1 MHPMFKNVLAVILGW
16 LSGSVI
22 NIGLLNLGHSLY
34 PIEGVT
40 PSEMQALA
48 EIMPTLGP
56 EYFIFPLL
64 AHTTGSF
71 LGGLIAC
78 LLGSSSRLNL
88 SMAVGFIF
96 FLGGMTTTLMLNG
109 PLWFTIT
116 DLALAYLPMAWLGYL
131 LGMRLKP

>member
-1 MHPMFKNVLAVILGW
+1 MHPMFKNALAVILGW

-22 NIGLLNLGHSLY
+22 NIGLLKLGHSLY

-40 PSEMQALA
+40 PTEMQALT

-64 AHTTGSF
+64 AHAAGAF
-71 LGGLIAC
+71 IGALVAC
-78 LLGSSSRLNL
+78 VLGSSSRLYL

-96 FLGGMTTTLMLNG
+96 FLGGITTTLMLNG
-109 PLWFTIT
+109 PVWFTIT
-116 DLALAYLPMAWLGYL
+116 DLALAYLPMAWLGYM
-131 LGMRLKP
+131 LGKRLKP